1 MMAERDRQDLERAL
15 KAEPPP
21 IAEEVAKLF
30 NEGSVASQLLG
41 LLLREQEE
49 ASIPF
54 LSADLISEDGRLR
67 SIQNQGRLAG
77 RAELLG
83 RVIDLIVE
91 GSQDD
96 RPERE

>member
-1 MMAERDRQDLERAL
+1 MAERDRRDLERAL

-21 IAEEVAKLF
+21 GAQEVAKLF
-30 NEGSVASQLLG
+30 NSGSVASQLLG
-41 LLLREQEE
+41 VLLREQEE

-54 LSADLISEDGRLR
+54 LSADLISEEGRLQAIR
-67 SIQNQGRLAG
+67 NQGRLSG
-77 RAELLG
+77 RAELLD
-83 RVIDLIVE
+83 RIIDLIME